1 MAVKSGDVVQV
12 HYLGT
17 LADGT
22 VFDSSEGREPLSF
35 TVGSGQII
43 PGFEAAVID
52 LEPGGKVT
60 VTIAAED
67 AYGPRIPE
75 LEHAVKVDDFGTEP
89 YVGGMVNLV
98 SPDGDEMP
106 GRIVAIEGDDV
117 FLDFN
122 HPLAGEVLTFEIELV
137 GVGDETPAAD
147 AG

>member
-1 MAVKSGDVVQV
+1 MAVTNGDVVQV
-12 HYLGT
+12 HYRGT

-22 VFDSSEGREPLSF
+22 VFDSSEGREPLTF

-43 PGFEAAVID
+43 PGFEAAVLG

-60 VTIAAED
+60 VTIDAD
-67 AYGPRIPE
+67 NAYGPRIPD
-75 LEHAVKVDDFGTEP
+75 LEHAVTVDDFGTEP

-106 GRIVAIEGDDV
+106 GRIVRIEGDDV

-122 HPLAGEVLTFEIELV
+122 HPLAGEALTFEIELV
-137 GVGDETPAAD
+137 GIGAEEAAGDAC
-147 AG
+147 